1 MQSQVLC
8 LRTCL
13 RWKPHMSNQYPFIPV
28 GRATVL
34 VLWLHHDDHCQG
46 WDLSPA
52 TWDSFC
58 FSHPP
63 YVSHVSKPLR
73 DHCVF
78 SPVLMFIFSS
88 PVPAPRVSHGGW
100 RMGENVCVCVFPSH
114 RNTLNCS
121 VFSVCEHRRIR
132 SQLTAHRPTKTLC
145 FCLFLTANHSYTL
158 NNFWLCLC
166 SQSVPFSSHSAICC
180 ALVLEWSNNYCDNRG
195 PLPLSTLFSL
205 TPPTPKDFLTA

>member
-1 MQSQVLC
+1 MTTTVKAGIC
-8 LRTCL
+8 LL
-13 RWKPHMSNQYPFIPV
+13 PHGTHFVSRILLMFPMSLNHWEITAF
-28 GRATVL
+28 
-34 VLWLHHDDHCQG
+34 
-46 WDLSPA
+46 
-52 TWDSFC
+52 
-58 FSHPP
+58 
-63 YVSHVSKPLR
+63 
-73 DHCVF
+73 F